1 MNLDQARGALVQ
13 EARELLGEM
22 ENALLEIES
31 DGFNAERVN
40 AIFRA
45 AHTIKG
51 SAGLF
56 GLESLINF
64 THVVESL
71 LDQVRNGEKSLD
83 GAMLS
88 LLLTCGDYIGSLIT
102 AVEDRSEAIDPNP
115 ELRAYLLGQ
124 LNDYLLNEAADS
136 PAAEPAVD
144 TAAEVE
150 APATGLLQVPP
161 AGKVDVLSGEQVG
174 SDLWHIS
181 LRPSSDVLR
190 NGMDPL
196 SFLRYLGKLGRI
208 AYLHTLTDTL
218 PGAED
223 FDAETCYL
231 GFEIEFDS
239 QASKQEIE
247 DVFEFIR
254 EDSQLLILPPH
265 SKVGDY
271 LKLIVSLPEP
281 PRRLGEIL
289 LKSGALTAHELQR
302 VLAMQSAAPQPAP
315 PLGTLLVEEQLVSP
329 PVVSAALSK
338 QKQVEDKR
346 VHEQVFIKVEVGKLD
361 QLINLVGELV
371 IAGAAASLSLRQGD
385 PAAMA
390 EANEGVATLVEHIR
404 DASLSLRMVAIG
416 EVFQRFPRVV
426 RDISKELGKDIEL
439 LVTGADT
446 ELDKSMVEKLSDP
459 LMHIVRNAMD
469 HGIESAEERQAVGKT
484 ACGTLRLN
492 AFHESGSIVIEVS
505 DDGRGLDRQR
515 ILAKGIER
523 GLVQPDQVLSDSE
536 VFRLIFEAGFS
547 TAETVTNLSG
557 RGVGMDVVRSN
568 IEKLRGEVEV
578 LSQFG
583 HGTTVRIRLPLTLAI
598 IDGFQVKVADEAFV
612 LPLDQVVECV
622 DLGQQDHLHDLVSLR
637 GEPLPYVR
645 LRELFALPSGEGLR
659 ESLVVLQYGSQR
671 AGVVVDQL
679 VGEFQA
685 VIKPLGQI
693 FAQNKVLSGSTI
705 LGDGSVALILD
716 VAHLIQRA
724 SAAADNSVGTGKRRV
739 DSSMLAAPTN

>member
-13 EARELLGEM
+13 EARELLVDM
-22 ENALLEIES
+22 EDALLEIES
-31 DGFNAERVN
+31 DGYNAERVN

-71 LDQVRNGEKSLD
+71 LDQVRNGEKTLD
-83 GAMLS
+83 GSMLS

-115 ELRAYLLGQ
+115 ELRAHLISQ
-124 LNDYLLNEAADS
+124 LNEYLEQG
-136 PAAEPAVD
+136 AEPV
-144 TAAEVE
+144 AASPLPEQ
-150 APATGLLQVPP
+150 TQLSQVPS
-161 AGKVDVLSGEQVG
+161 GKVDVLTGEEVG

-181 LRPSSDVLR
+181 LRPNSDVLR

-196 SFLRYLGKLGRI
+196 SFLRYLSKLGRI
-208 AYLHTLTDTL
+208 VYLHTLTDTL
-218 PGAED
+218 PLAEA
-223 FDAETCYL
+223 FDVESNYL
-231 GFEIEFDS
+231 GFEIEFES
-239 QASKQEIE
+239 QASKQEVE
-247 DVFEFIR
+247 DAFEFIR

-265 SKVGDY
+265 SKIEAY
-271 LKLIVSLPEP
+271 LNLIVSLPES
-281 PRRLGEIL
+281 PRKLGEIL

-302 VLAMQSAAPQPAP
+302 VLALQSAAPQPAP
-315 PLGTLLVEEQLVSP
+315 PLGTLLVEEQLVAP
-329 PVVSAALSK
+329 PLVSAALNK
-338 QKQVEDKR
+338 QKQSDDKR

-361 QLINLVGELV
+361 ELINLVGELV
-371 IAGAAASLSLRQGD
+371 IAGAAASLSLRQGS
-385 PAAMA
+385 PAAMG
-390 EANEGVATLVEHIR
+390 EANEAVATLVEHIR

-426 RDISKELGKDIEL
+426 RDISKELDKDIEL
-439 LVTGADT
+439 LITGADT
-446 ELDKSMVEKLSDP
+446 ELDKSMVEKLADP

-469 HGIESAEERQAVGKT
+469 HGIERSADRLAAGKT
-484 ACGTLRLN
+484 QRGALRLN
-492 AFHESGSIVIEVS
+492 AYHESGSIVIEVT
-505 DDGRGLDRQR
+505 DDGRGLDRPR
-515 ILAKGIER
+515 ILAKALEK

-578 LSQFG
+578 LSVFG
-583 HGTTVRIRLPLTLAI
+583 QGTTVRIRLPLTLAI
-598 IDGFQVKVADEAFV
+598 IDGFQVRVADEAFV

-622 DLGQQDHLHDLVSLR
+622 DLGPQVELHDLLNLR

-645 LRELFALPSGEGLR
+645 LRSLFGLPPSDGAR
-659 ESLVVLQYGSQR
+659 ESLVVLQFGSNR

-679 VGEFQA
+679 VGELQA

-724 SAAADNSVGTGKRRV
+724 SAAAENSVSANLRRA
-739 DSSMLAAPTN
+739 DGSAAVARTQ